1 MFRVFAWLYDQE
13 DETKKWGDCLVMRY
27 KLSDICSFRKG
38 KVEVNSLNRG
48 NYVSTENMLI
58 NKGGKTEASSLPNIA
73 LTQEFKK
80 GDVLVSNI
88 RPYFKKIWRAKCDGG
103 CSNDVLV
110 FQANANIN
118 KGFLYYV
125 LANDEFFNYSMM
137 TSKGTKMP
145 RGDKFAIMQYEVPN
159 FDLNT
164 QQKITRLLESIDEK
178 IELNN
183 AINNN
188 LEQQSMS
195 LFKSWFIDF
204 EPFDGQ
210 VPKTWVNGVLG
221 DFVEIKR
228 GGSPRP
234 IQNFLSDS
242 GFHWLKISDA
252 TGISSPF
259 INEIKEY
266 IIEAGLKKTV
276 YLKSGSLVLSNS
288 ATPGLPK
295 ILDID
300 TCIHDGWLYF
310 PSSKFSNE
318 YLYLYFKHIRDNLIA
333 LGNGS
338 VFTNLKTDIL
348 KNYPTNLPTENVL
361 KEFDGLVQ
369 PIFAMILSK
378 TRETKRLAEIR
389 DTLLPKLMSGELDV
403 SDIDL

>member
-1 MFRVFAWLYDQE
+1 MKL
-13 DETKKWGDCLVMRY
+13 KNGGDCLVMRY

-183 AINNN
+183 AIN
-188 LEQQSMS
+188 
-195 LFKSWFIDF
+195 
-204 EPFDGQ
+204 
-210 VPKTWVNGVLG
+210 
-221 DFVEIKR
+221 
-228 GGSPRP
+228 
-234 IQNFLSDS
+234 
-242 GFHWLKISDA
+242 
-252 TGISSPF
+252 
-259 INEIKEY
+259 
-266 IIEAGLKKTV
+266 
-276 YLKSGSLVLSNS
+276 
-288 ATPGLPK
+288 
-295 ILDID
+295 
-300 TCIHDGWLYF
+300 
-310 PSSKFSNE
+310 
-318 YLYLYFKHIRDNLIA
+318 DNLA
-333 LGNGS
+333 
-338 VFTNLKTDIL
+338 
-348 KNYPTNLPTENVL
+348 
-361 KEFDGLVQ
+361 
-369 PIFAMILSK
+369 A
-378 TRETKRLAEIR
+378 
-389 DTLLPKLMSGELDV
+389 
-403 SDIDL
+403 

>member
-1 MFRVFAWLYDQE
+1 
-13 DETKKWGDCLVMRY
+13 MRY

>member
-1 MFRVFAWLYDQE
+1 
-13 DETKKWGDCLVMRY
+13 MRY

-48 NYVSTENMLI
+48 NYVSIENMLI

-183 AINNN
+183 AINDN
-188 LEQQSMS
+188 LRQQISTLCNAWLNDYVPFGGVYPDDWELTPLASIAKFISGYSYKGTELQDSNIAMATIKNFDRKGG
-195 LFKSWFIDF
+195 FKL
-204 EPFDGQ
+204 DGY
-210 VPKTWVNGVLG
+210 K
-221 DFVEIKR
+221 EI
-228 GGSPRP
+228 
-234 IQNFLSDS
+234 
-242 GFHWLKISDA
+242 
-252 TGISSPF
+252 
-259 INEIKEY
+259 
-266 IIEAGLKKTV
+266 V
-276 YLKSGSLVLSNS
+276 
-288 ATPGLPK
+288 
-295 ILDID
+295 
-300 TCIHDGWLYF
+300 
-310 PSSKFSNE
+310 PSSKLSFT
-318 YLYLYFKHIRDNLIA
+318 HI
-333 LGNGS
+333 
-338 VFTNLKTDIL
+338 T
-348 KNYPTNLPTENVL
+348 
-361 KEFDGLVQ
+361 LV
-369 PIFAMILSK
+369 
-378 TRETKRLAEIR
+378 
-389 DTLLPKLMSGELDV
+389 SGK
-403 SDIDL
+403 S

>member
-1 MFRVFAWLYDQE
+1 
-13 DETKKWGDCLVMRY
+13 MRY

-183 AINNN
+183 AINDN
-188 LEQQSMS
+188 LYEMVNAYYTS
-195 LFKSWFIDF
+195 LFRENDCEMTTVGNYAERIYSGGTPMTSNAAYWNGTFGWF
-204 EPFDGQ
+204 
-210 VPKTWVNGVLG
+210 
-221 DFVEIKR
+221 
-228 GGSPRP
+228 S
-234 IQNFLSDS
+234 
-242 GFHWLKISDA
+242 
-252 TGISSPF
+252 
-259 INEIKEY
+259 
-266 IIEAGLKKTV
+266 
-276 YLKSGSLVLSNS
+276 
-288 ATPGLPK
+288 
-295 ILDID
+295 
-300 TCIHDGWLYF
+300 
-310 PSSKFSNE
+310 
-318 YLYLYFKHIRDNLIA
+318 
-333 LGNGS
+333 
-338 VFTNLKTDIL
+338 
-348 KNYPTNLPTENVL
+348 
-361 KEFDGLVQ
+361 
-369 PIFAMILSK
+369 
-378 TRETKRLAEIR
+378 
-389 DTLLPKLMSGELDV
+389 SGETRNRFV
-403 SDIDL
+403 ISTEKTITQAGI

>member
-1 MFRVFAWLYDQE
+1 MDEQITTLASLTIDGKGSYGIGASAVPFSKDLYTYLRITDIKDDGTLNLQDLKSVDDEKASEYLLKPNDIVFARTGASTGRNYFYDGTDGE
-13 DETKKWGDCLVMRY
+13 FVYAGFLIKFSIDKKKVNPKYIKYFCQSKQY
-27 KLSDICSFRKG
+27 KDWINSFNTG
-38 KVEVNSLNRG
+38 STRG
-48 NYVSTENMLI
+48 NI
-58 NKGGKTEASSLPNIA
+58 NAQILG
-73 LTQEFKK
+73 
-80 GDVLVSNI
+80 
-88 RPYFKKIWRAKCDGG
+88 
-103 CSNDVLV
+103 
-110 FQANANIN
+110 
-118 KGFLYYV
+118 
-125 LANDEFFNYSMM
+125 
-137 TSKGTKMP
+137 KMP
-145 RGDKFAIMQYEVPN
+145 IPLIERK
-159 FDLNT
+159 T
-164 QQKITRLLESIDEK
+164 QDALVCILSSIDEK
-178 IELNN
+178 IKKNN
-183 AINNN
+183 EINNN
-188 LEQQSMS
+188 LEQQAMA

-204 EPFDGQ
+204 EPFDRQ
-210 VPKTWVNGVLG
+210 VPKTWINGVLG

-348 KNYPTNLPTENVL
+348 KNYPTYLPTEDVL
-361 KEFDGLVQ
+361 KKFDGLVQ
-369 PIFAMILSK
+369 PIFSMILSK
-378 TRETKRLAEIR
+378 TREIKRLAEIR
-389 DTLLPKLMSGELDV
+389 DTLLHKLMSGELDI
-403 SDIDL
+403 SGIEL